1 MYLRC
6 KDSYYSRIFM
16 CLFGKNMVILQ
27 LILVVV
33 LDKTNV
39 LLRRRLSFFRLESM
53 VNSSFIRPFSIIFLL
68 SFFLLTSVQSALG
81 KSSKQEKRRFDGI
94 DVSHHQG
101 KVNWSEVAKNR
112 QIQFVYIKAT
122 QGTTIKDEYYE
133 RNIREARKHGLRCG
147 SYHYLSSKTPIRAQF
162 RHFYRTI
169 KRYSQDLI
177 PMIDVEREGVRGWTR
192 KQVQDSVAV
201 FAGLIKKYFG
211 KRPLIYSQAN
221 FYNSHLAPRFNQNF
235 LFLGKYSAER
245 PSIKGV
251 GRHNI
256 WQFSERGRVN
266 GIRGFVDLDRFMS
279 GTSIRDI
286 RL

>member
-1 MYLRC
+1 MVKL
-6 KDSYYSRIFM
+6 SY
-16 CLFGKNMVILQ
+16 
-27 LILVVV
+27 
-33 LDKTNV
+33 
-39 LLRRRLSFFRLESM
+39 
-53 VNSSFIRPFSIIFLL
+53 IRPFDIVCLL
-68 SFFLLTSVQSALG
+68 FSLLLVSVQTITA
-81 KSSKQEKRRFDGI
+81 KSSKEPKRHFDGI

-101 KVNWSEVAKNR
+101 KISWSEVAKNR

-147 SYHYLSSKTPIRAQF
+147 SYHYLSSKTPIRQQF
-162 RHFYRTI
+162 RHFYRMI

-201 FAGLIKKYFG
+201 FSWLIKKHYG

-279 GTSIRDI
+279 GTSLSNI